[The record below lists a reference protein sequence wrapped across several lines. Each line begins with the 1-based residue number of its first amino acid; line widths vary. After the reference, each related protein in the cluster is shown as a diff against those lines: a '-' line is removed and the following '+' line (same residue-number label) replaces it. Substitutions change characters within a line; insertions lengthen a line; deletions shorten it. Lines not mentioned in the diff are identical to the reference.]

1 MWGISPSAAGG
12 TLSQSAKH
20 QCHHATE
27 PAAAKSLHAMTH
39 LTAKCL
45 HAMPCTPLH
54 LAARHGRIGIGLA
67 LVEILAQGS
76 LDEVCASVSMPV
88 HERSIVVPDISRF
101 ELTPTGKT
109 YNSKLTN
116 WSHPI

>member
-1 MWGISPSAAGG
+1 MRAGTPCLQEG
-12 TLSQSAKH
+12 P
-20 QCHHATE
+20 C
-27 PAAAKSLHAMTH
+27 H
-39 LTAKCL
+39 LTAPD
-45 HAMPCTPLH
+45 ASGDTPLH

-76 LDEVCASVSMPV
+76 LDEVCASVSMRV
-88 HERSIVVPDISRF
+88 HERTIVVPDISRF

-116 WSHPI
+116 RSHPI